1 MDAGV
6 VSGTLHR
13 APDPHTANFVGLSP
27 NGASK
32 VPATLRVT
40 AAQGRLHLSSL
51 LDDALASPSSRFLA
65 SNPAALVTP
74 PHTLFQHPAR
84 IARPH
89 GSGAPSAPRKE
100 LKMNP
105 ILALA
110 VLLAAAPP
118 DRPPV
123 PAPDEVRLTVS
134 RDPYTSSDQVT
145 LCRVRAD
152 NLGSN
157 RWSGRSLAFEVRVPG
172 RVTGRSGARAFRSD
186 ARALRLSRDARGAAR
201 PP

>member
-1 MDAGV
+1 
-6 VSGTLHR
+6 
-13 APDPHTANFVGLSP
+13 
-27 NGASK
+27 
-32 VPATLRVT
+32 
-40 AAQGRLHLSSL
+40 
-51 LDDALASPSSRFLA
+51 
-65 SNPAALVTP
+65 
-74 PHTLFQHPAR
+74 
-84 IARPH
+84 
-89 GSGAPSAPRKE
+89 
-100 LKMNP
+100 MNP

-172 RVTGRSGARAFRSD
+172 
-186 ARALRLSRDARGAAR
+186 LSPAVRARGR
-201 PP
+201 FGLTLEPYGTLETLVTLPGRHVRFEIVRLPPRNSADFDSPVRRRNSRKRHPASNGGPH